1 MATVKEILNA
11 GSSVHN
17 KYIASFEEL
26 SGVVSLLK
34 ASGYKIVLT
43 QGVYDMFHVG
53 HGRYLLEASSHGD
66 VLIVGVDSDELTRSM
81 KGPGRPHDA
90 FEERIEIIAMLSSVN
105 IIVKRDLG
113 QDKYDL
119 IKLVRPDILIM
130 SQTTKSFGQEDI
142 ESLSGFCGKIE
153 WLEAKAA
160 QTTTARLRRIADEH
174 GLETAKKIVEAMNP
188 VLEPLGAKI
197 QVVMN
202 GGQKDA

>member
-11 GSSVHN
+11 GSSVHS
-17 KYIASFEEL
+17 KHIAFDEL
-26 SGVVSLLK
+26 SGIVSLLK
-34 ASGYKIVLT
+34 ASGYRIVLT

-53 HGRYLLEASSHGD
+53 HGRYLLEASSYGD
-66 VLIVGVDSDELTRSM
+66 VLIVGVDSDELTKSM
-81 KGPGRPHDA
+81 KGPNRPFDD
-90 FEERIEIIAMLSSVN
+90 FDQRIEILAMLSAVN

-119 IKLVRPDILIM
+119 IKLVKPDVLIM
-130 SQTTKSFGQEDI
+130 SQTTRSFGQDDI
-142 ESLSGFCGKIE
+142 ENLNDFCGKIE

-160 QTTTARLRRIADEH
+160 QTTTAKLRRMADEH

>member
-11 GSSVHN
+11 GSSVQS
-17 KYIASFEEL
+17 KYMASFEEL
-26 SGVVSLLK
+26 GGVVSLFK

-53 HGRYLLEASSHGD
+53 HGRYILEAASHGD
-66 VLIVGVDSDELTRSM
+66 ILIIGVDSDELTKSM
-81 KGPGRPHDA
+81 KGPGRPFDD
-90 FEERIEIIAMLSSVN
+90 FDQRIEVLAMLSAVN

-119 IKLVRPDILIM
+119 IKLVKPDVLIM
-130 SQTTKSFGQEDI
+130 SQTTRSFGEEDV
-142 ESLSGFCGKIE
+142 ENLKDFCGKIE

-160 QTTTARLRRIADEH
+160 QTTTAKLRRMADEH
-174 GLETAKKIVEAMNP
+174 GLETAKRIVEAMNP

-197 QVVMN
+197 QVVVN
-202 GGQKDA
+202 GGK